1 LKPLEHYLLWMES
14 NSLSKEEKEQL
25 QLISDDYKEIEDRF
39 YKSLEFGTGGLRGL
53 IGLGTNRINKFVV
66 RKATQGIS
74 NVLNRFGKDRELS
87 AVIAYDTR
95 NYSKDF
101 ASEAA
106 MVLAA
111 NGIKAYLFS
120 KVTPTPILSFAVRK
134 LNADIGIVI
143 TASHNPK
150 EYNGYKVYN
159 FDGGQITLE
168 LAEIIGK
175 EIESLDVFKDVD
187 VLNQINSDFNRNI
200 IYIDSN
206 IYDAYKHEIYNHGFL
221 KTDKKS
227 LNVVYTPIHG
237 SGYHPV
243 KEILT
248 NKGYQL
254 SIVEEQATFDGN
266 FPTVK
271 YPNPEDSSALFLAV
285 NLAKEINAD
294 IVLGTDPDADRVG
307 VAVKHKNE
315 LHYLTGNEIGVLL
328 LNHIIENK
336 EKVNKNDYVVKT
348 IVTSDLGAK
357 IALLHGA
364 SVIETLTG
372 FKFIGEKIK
381 ELELQGKTFLF
392 GYEESY
398 GYLKDTYVR
407 DKDAVMSAALIC
419 DMAEIYKR
427 KNMTLID
434 ALDLIYKKYGFYIN
448 SLDTFT
454 FKGVD
459 GMDKMNNII
468 THLKCNFNTFEIING
483 VSRLKYIE
491 DYSNGARVNL
501 NTRLKTII
509 NLPKSNVLKL
519 IYDDESWFVIRP
531 SGTEPKLKVYY
542 QAVANSRDLANSFL
556 DSLKIEI
563 QKIIDIYT

>member
-1 LKPLEHYLLWMES
+1 MKPLEHYLLWIKS

-25 QLISDDYKEIEDRF
+25 QLISDDFKEIEDRF
-39 YKSLEFGTGGLRGL
+39 YKDLEFGTGGLRGL

-74 NVLNRFGKDRELS
+74 NILNRLEKDRQLS

-95 NYSKDF
+95 YYSKEF
-101 ASEAA
+101 ALETA
-106 MVLAA
+106 MVFAA
-111 NGIKAYLFS
+111 NGIKAYLS
-120 KVTPTPILSFAVRK
+120 SEVMPVPILSFAVRK

-159 FDGGQITLE
+159 SDGGQITLD
-168 LAEIIGK
+168 LAETIEK
-175 EIESLDVFKDVD
+175 EIESLDVFKDVN
-187 VLNQINSDFNRNI
+187 VVNQINLAFNQNI
-200 IYIDSN
+200 VYIDTT
-206 IYDAYKHEIYNHGFL
+206 IYDAYNHEIYNHGFL
-221 KTDKKS
+221 KTDKKR

-237 SGYHPV
+237 SGYRPV
-243 KEILT
+243 KEILKH
-248 NKGYQL
+248 KGYQL
-254 SIVEEQATFDGN
+254 SIVEEQATFDGS

-271 YPNPEDSSALFLAV
+271 YPNPEESSALVLAV

-315 LHYLTGNEIGVLL
+315 FYYLTGNEIGVLL
-328 LNHIIENK
+328 LNQIIEDK
-336 EKVNKNDYVVKT
+336 EEVNKNDYIVKT

-357 IALLHGA
+357 IALSFGA

-381 ELELQGKTFLF
+381 ELESQNKNFMF

-434 ALDLIYKKYGFYIN
+434 ALDLIYSKYGFYIN
-448 SLDTFT
+448 LLDTFT

-459 GMDKMNNII
+459 GMDKMNKII
-468 THLKCNFNTFEIING
+468 TYLKCNFESFEIING
-483 VSRLKYIE
+483 VSKLEYVE
-491 DYSNGARVNL
+491 DYSNGVRVNL
-501 NTRLKTII
+501 NTSLKTIL
-509 NLPKSNVLKL
+509 NLPKSNVLKF

-542 QAVANSRDLANSFL
+542 QAVASSRDLANAFL

-563 QKIIDIYT
+563 QKIIDNNN